1 MTGTIAHRDERI
13 DLRVKADIKEFLGRA
28 ASYTGMS
35 LSQFLV
41 SAASE
46 RAKAIVT
53 EREMF
58 SLTPRGW
65 KAFLAGLDDA
75 DRPRPK
81 LEAAAKRYMKRR
93 AGRHAG

>member
-1 MTGTIAHRDERI
+1 MPGTIAHRDERI

-58 SLTPRGW
+58 SLTPRSW
-65 KAFLAGLDDA
+65 KAFLAGLDNA